1 MRNKLLFITLIII
14 FISGKIFSEESFIS
28 LKYGYQGS
36 EEFIIPIKY
45 GSQGQELK
53 DGTYFIRLITI
64 GNKVFTR
71 AINLINQNHWAFK
84 TLSYPGTGYS
94 AYRDGTNLILDIS
107 VPFNT
112 ASLVSTFSSFH
123 VVATRS
129 ISFYYYS
136 FYYNYLSNDTF
147 RKEIKRL
154 ADFLDENG
162 AVWSMHY
169 PNDTYNSI
177 LSNSIYM
184 VNYTVKYIN
193 YKEQSQ
199 YMKHLKELEYI
210 DYKLKFQIG
219 NTKFEYEINR
229 FKSPG
234 QVELTEWELE
244 QFQAFLVK
252 KKIDINLL
260 DYVIMKTD
268 DIEKALRRVEVK
280 LDNYKE
286 VKEAL
291 ETEYSHCYILDLK
304 DFIVN

>member
-1 MRNKLLFITLIII
+1 MRKRLLFITLIIV
-14 FISGKIFSEESFIS
+14 FLSSKMFSDEFVISI
-28 LKYGYQGS
+28 KYGYQGS

-45 GSQGQELK
+45 GHLGEELK
-53 DGTYFIRLITI
+53 DGTYFIRSKVI

-94 AYRDGTNLILDIS
+94 TYRDGTNLILDIS
-107 VPFNT
+107 VPFN
-112 ASLVSTFSSFH
+112 ASSLMSTFSSFN
-123 VVATRS
+123 VKAR

-169 PNDTYNSI
+169 LNDTYNSV

-184 VNYTVKYIN
+184 VNYTVKYID

-199 YMKHLKELEYI
+199 YIKHLKEFDYI
-210 DYKLKFQIG
+210 DYKLKFQIS
-219 NTKFEYEINR
+219 NTKFEYEIDR

-234 QVELTEWELE
+234 QVELTEWQLE
-244 QFQAFLVK
+244 QFQSFLVK
-252 KKIDINLL
+252 NKIDINLL

-268 DIEKALRRVEVK
+268 DIEKALRNVEVK
-280 LDNYKE
+280 PGNYQE
-286 VKEAL
+286 IKEAI